1 MWDVTVFFLLI
12 YLWPRLWERFRPGS
26 VAATYL
32 ILYAVGR
39 VAIET
44 VRIDDTPVYA
54 GVRFNQIASV
64 FAIATGLWC
73 SPCSTETATSV
84 VSPAM
89 SPEPSYPYP
98 PAYYLAL
105 VEHAA
110 EPPFES
116 AHEQTTYWGRQW
128 GASDEVGPLR
138 SVLMRKLRDEWKVVR
153 DDCWD
158 ERAQALMDPAGRW
171 YWDDRKAPDIARA
184 QAQQQGLIDTLE
196 VTGRRGAPGRGLR
209 RGHVRAIY
217 TRDPLVT
224 VPGGAILGR
233 LAPTMRKGE
242 ELHIHRA
249 LGALGMPILRTI
261 HGTGMLEGGSFAKIT
276 PTVAAYSTSIRCN
289 ESGARAA
296 GRDARL
302 ARHRADRRAD
312 GRLVDPPRRA
322 LRHGRVDKALVDPL
336 GLPWWFLDR
345 LTELG
350 IEQLIC
356 PPGRSGRSTRSASGR
371 RDGDVRGLSADA

>member
-1 MWDVTVFFLLI
+1 
-12 YLWPRLWERFRPGS
+12 
-26 VAATYL
+26 
-32 ILYAVGR
+32 
-39 VAIET
+39 
-44 VRIDDTPVYA
+44 
-54 GVRFNQIASV
+54 
-64 FAIATGLWC
+64 
-73 SPCSTETATSV
+73 
-84 VSPAM
+84 M
-89 SPEPSYPYP
+89 SPEPNYPYP

-116 AHEQTTYWGRQW
+116 AHEQTTYWGREW
-128 GASDEVGPLR
+128 GARDEVGPLR
-138 SVLMRKLRDEWKVVR
+138 AVLMRKLRDEWKMVR
-153 DDCWD
+153 EDCWD
-158 ERAQALMDPAGRW
+158 ERAQALVDPAGKW

-196 VTGRRGAPGRGLR
+196 AQGVEVHLVEGYNPSHARG
-209 RGHVRAIY
+209 IY

-249 LGALGMPILRTI
+249 LGALGVPILRTI
-261 HGTGMLEGGSFAKIT
+261 HETGMLEGGSFAKLT

-289 ESGARAA
+289 ESGARQLQET
-296 GRDARL
+296 L
-302 ARHRADRRAD
+302 AWLGIELIVVPMGGWSIHLD
-312 GRLVDPPRRA
+312 GHFGMVAP
-322 LRHGRVDKALVDPL
+322 DKALVDPL

-356 PPGRSGRSTRSASGR
+356 PPGEEWAINSLCIRPGVMVMCEGYPRTRELLESRGIEVIAIPYDEVQKGGGGIHCSTMELV
-371 RDGDVRGLSADA
+371 RDPA